1 MIQAADT
8 AQEVTACDPKEK
20 IGRIPSKGVLMLRLA
35 ALLAAFVLL
44 NVGALAQPSSIGSE
58 PAGPPPRDW
67 TFDIGPGVVM
77 APWFEGGAWYR
88 VLPVPNLDLRYKR
101 DTVFISA
108 RDGVGATLVDV
119 AGFKA
124 GPILRYRFPRNDWDG
139 PGLYGTGTVPFTV
152 EGGGFLRY
160 DQPWFA
166 AKIELRRGLGGSNGL
181 VFDAL
186 LDGKFR
192 LSDSVFLSGGPRL
205 SVTDSTFNQAY
216 FGVNAT
222 QSFNS
227 GYAQYYPA
235 AGLRSVGAGASA
247 LWRINEKLS
256 FVVFGSYNYLA
267 DVAANSPLVQGPA
280 GSRNQFIVGS
290 ALSWRFEW

>member
-1 MIQAADT
+1 MVIRRVLACLVGLAFLQAGT
-8 AQEVTACDPKEK
+8 A
-20 IGRIPSKGVLMLRLA
+20 S
-35 ALLAAFVLL
+35 
-44 NVGALAQPSSIGSE
+44 AQPSSIGSE
-58 PAGPPPRDW
+58 PAGRPPADW

-77 APWFEGGAWYR
+77 APWFEGSAWYR
-88 VLPVPNLDLRYKR
+88 VLPIPNVDLRYQR
-101 DTVFISA
+101 DKFFISA
-108 RDGVGATLVDV
+108 RDGVGATLFDS

-124 GPILRYRFPRNDWDG
+124 GPILRYRFPRNEWSG

-186 LDGKFR
+186 LDGKLR
-192 LSDSVFLSGGPRL
+192 VSDNFFLSGGPRL
-205 SVTDSTFNQAY
+205 SVTDATFNQAY
-216 FGVNAT
+216 FGIDAG

-227 GYAQYYPA
+227 GYAQYYPG
-235 AGLRSVGAGASA
+235 AGLRSVGVGTSA
-247 LWRINEKLS
+247 LWRITDKLT
-256 FVVFGSYNYLA
+256 FVAFGSYNYLA

-280 GSRNQFIVGS
+280 GSRNQFVVGS